1 MLNLGQ
7 NLDKNFGK
15 LAKHETEPTA
25 EKNPQYEIHYYYVVK
40 EERWLPK
47 VLNWLA
53 VFFSGIA
60 VGCILKGF
68 N

>member
-7 NLDKNFGK
+7 KLDKDFGK
-15 LAKHETEPTA
+15 LDKHEVDPAKDEHQ
-25 EKNPQYEIHYYYVVK
+25 QYIIHYYYVVK